1 MERRDI
7 REMHERWAA
16 SWPIDPTMAIGDYV
30 GRSTGFTDVVAL
42 ASESLKNVEFL
53 IQRLEADPEYNFPIA
68 LVWERT
74 TMLDPAGAIAYV
86 RMYRLDHPFPPPD
99 PPIPRLLPELGH
111 RAIALCGRL
120 GSGKTTAGNLML
132 EELGQRHAIVRLW
145 SFGTNLKRFCGAY
158 LEGMHGDARDEAG
171 RPMLFGGH
179 GRAKRALPRCA
190 ETWVC
195 EGRVRLGPSH
205 TILEHLRHVRRLA
218 HPSDP
223 GLPDRIQERLQIMFA
238 RHLHELDGRKIMQI
252 VGSAIRD
259 LCGPDFWVRS
269 LAEDMRSEMS
279 DVRAFEGTSNVVHIF
294 DDVRFQNEADW
305 LRANGALLIRI
316 DRRPSDDDVRFS
328 RDEISPHTPDMPL
341 PTLHVSE
348 LSADDVCCD
357 AVVQNC
363 DGDRMKLRRD
373 VSAIV
378 ESIFK

>member
-1 MERRDI
+1 
-7 REMHERWAA
+7 
-16 SWPIDPTMAIGDYV
+16 
-30 GRSTGFTDVVAL
+30 
-42 ASESLKNVEFL
+42 
-53 IQRLEADPEYNFPIA
+53 
-68 LVWERT
+68 
-74 TMLDPAGAIAYV
+74 
-86 RMYRLDHPFPPPD
+86 
-99 PPIPRLLPELGH
+99 
-111 RAIALCGRL
+111 
-120 GSGKTTAGNLML
+120 
-132 EELGQRHAIVRLW
+132 
-145 SFGTNLKRFCGAY
+145 
-158 LEGMHGDARDEAG
+158 
-171 RPMLFGGH
+171 
-179 GRAKRALPRCA
+179 
-190 ETWVC
+190 
-195 EGRVRLGPSH
+195 
-205 TILEHLRHVRRLA
+205 VRRLA